1 MNNSTRS
8 NLKNQHDIPIHFQ
21 SLIHH
26 LLDFSIIPLQL
37 PFTSC
42 CICIQHS
49 FIICKQGYTY
59 DFVIDFIHWYYCDS
73 QGSFLDSS
81 FPSPSDYT
89 FWHKDFLVQQWYV
102 QWDYQIELLLYI
114 GGVKRH
120 EIMILT
126 LFPPHTLFKI
136 NT

>member
-1 MNNSTRS
+1 MIYQSIF
-8 NLKNQHDIPIHFQ
+8 LCFQ
-21 SLIHH
+21 SLITFIICLIFNYTPSTTLHIWLH
-26 LLDFSIIPLQL
+26 LHSTS
-37 PFTSC
+37 FT
-42 CICIQHS
+42 
-49 FIICKQGYTY
+49 ICKQGYTY

-102 QWDYQIELLLYI
+102 QWDYQIELLLYWA
-114 GGVKRH
+114 VLRH
-120 EIMILT
+120 DHVSHAS
-126 LFPPHTLFKI
+126 PPSLSHTLFKI